1 MVTGFNV
8 LLSYD
13 KIDMLVVLQI
23 NSYLVEFM
31 WSKYGSL
38 SRQKFNVTIVGYDSE

>member
-31 WSKYGSL
+31 
-38 SRQKFNVTIVGYDSE
+38 